1 MNVVISQSM
10 YFPWIGLLEQ
20 IKLADYFVHYDDVQ
34 FSKGSFV
41 NRVQIKTPKGMQWLT
56 VPLSDYHFG
65 QKINEIQI
73 KPENDWREHHLDLLK
88 NSFVESP
95 FASDALQLAEEV
107 LSSDYSNLAEI
118 ARASLLALAK
128 YFDLDI
134 KTRFIDVDE
143 LDIKGSN
150 TDRVLSVVKNLKGTR
165 YITGHGAAQYLD
177 HQSFENEGIDVRY
190 MDYRCIDYPQ
200 RFGAFTPYLS
210 SLDLVA
216 QCGHEGIKYIFP
228 KTIPWKEFINAS

>member
-73 KPENDWREHHLDLLK
+73 KPTKDWRELHLDLLR
-88 NSFVESP
+88 NSFIDSP
-95 FASDALQLAEEV
+95 FASDAIQIAEKV
-107 LSSDYSNLAEI
+107 LWNDYSNLAEI
-118 ARASLLALAK
+118 SRASLLALVD
-128 YFDLDI
+128 YFELEI
-134 KTRFIDVDE
+134 KTRFIDVSE
-143 LDIKGSN
+143 LDINGSS
-150 TDRVLSVVKNLKGTR
+150 TDRVLSIVKSLEGTR
-165 YITGHGAAQYLD
+165 YITGHGASRYLNHD
-177 HQSFENEGIDVRY
+177 SFENEGIDIRY
-190 MDYRCIDYPQ
+190 MDYSSIDYPQ
-200 RFGAFTPYLS
+200 RFGEFTPYLS
-210 SLDLVA
+210 ALDLVA
-216 QCGHEGIKYIFP
+216 QCGHEVIKYICP
-228 KTIPWKEFINAS
+228 KTIPWKEFTNAS